1 MPANLP
7 PQYFEAE
14 KRYREAKTI
23 EDKIQAL
30 KEMLAILPK
39 HKGTDKMKADLRRKL
54 SQLME
59 EAEKR
64 PKKGGRGMD
73 YIEKEG
79 AGQVVIL
86 GPPNT
91 GKSSFFKILTNVDTL
106 IADYPFSTINPS
118 LGMMPYENI
127 QIQLIDLPPLWEN
140 TESFIYNII
149 RNCDLSIVFLDMESF
164 SLVDDYLKIKDLLG
178 NKKIRLVK
186 ENPDKDPYAPI
197 KEIRGMIVINKIDL
211 INPLERKE
219 EIDLLKEDLNV
230 YFVSAKE
237 GINMEE
243 IKRNIFYE
251 LSIVRVY
258 TKKPGYPPDLDK
270 PYILQRGSTV
280 IDVAELVHKDIAKN
294 LKYTKLYTKDGKI
307 RGLPVEK
314 SYEIKDEEILEF
326 HT

>member
-79 AGQVVIL
+79 AGQVVII

-91 GKSSFFKILTNVDTL
+91 GKSTFFKTLTNVDTL
-106 IADYPFSTINPS
+106 IADYPFSTINPT

-140 TESFIYNII
+140 TESWIYNII
-149 RNCDLSIVFLDMESF
+149 RYCDLTIVFLDMESL

-178 NKKIRLVK
+178 NKKIKLVR
-186 ENPDKDPYAPI
+186 ENPDRDPYAPI
-197 KEIRGMIVINKIDL
+197 KEVKSMIIINKIDL

-219 EIDLLKEDLNV
+219 EIDVLKEELNV
-230 YFVSAKE
+230 YCISAKE

-243 IKRNIFYE
+243 IKRNIFNE
-251 LSIVRVY
+251 LNIVRIY
-258 TKKPGYPPDLDK
+258 TKKPGYPPDLDT
-270 PYILQRGSTV
+270 PYILPKGSTV
-280 IDVAELVHKDIAKN
+280 LDVAELVHKDIAKN

-307 RGLPVEK
+307 KGLPVEK
-314 SYEIKDEEILEF
+314 GYELKDEEILEF

>member
-79 AGQVVIL
+79 AGQVVII

-91 GKSSFFKILTNVDTL
+91 GKSTFFKTLTNVDTL
-106 IADYPFSTINPS
+106 IADYPFSTINHT

-140 TESFIYNII
+140 TESWIYNII
-149 RNCDLSIVFLDMESF
+149 RYCDLTIVFLDMESL

-178 NKKIRLVK
+178 NKKIKLVR
-186 ENPDKDPYAPI
+186 ENPDRDPYAPI
-197 KEIRGMIVINKIDL
+197 KEVKSMIIINKIDL
-211 INPLERKE
+211 ITPLERKE
-219 EIDLLKEDLNV
+219 EIDVLKEELNV
-230 YFVSAKE
+230 YCISAKE

-243 IKRNIFYE
+243 IKRNIFNE
-251 LSIVRVY
+251 LNIVRIY
-258 TKKPGYPPDLDK
+258 TKKPGYPPDLDT
-270 PYILQRGSTV
+270 PYILPKGSTV
-280 IDVAELVHKDIAKN
+280 LDVAELVHKDIAKN

-307 RGLPVEK
+307 KGLPVEK
-314 SYEIKDEEILEF
+314 SYELKDEEILEF